1 MSRFFASLFFGLLVG
16 AGLGLYLGWVQFPVT
31 IVDGPAINLDQRYK
45 DEYTVMVAS
54 GFLVDGDPVAAV
66 DRLRVLGEANVPEYV
81 QRVTERYISTSRDV
95 NDIYFLVAL
104 AEGLGRLTPV
114 MEPYRLVNVIG
125 ATP

>member
-1 MSRFFASLFFGLLVG
+1 MSRFFASLLFGLLAG

-31 IVDGPAINLDQRYK
+31 IVDGPAVNLSQQHK

-54 GFLVDGDPVAAV
+54 GFLVDSDPVAAV

-104 AEGLGRLTPV
+104 SEGLGRYTPV

-125 ATP
+125 GTP